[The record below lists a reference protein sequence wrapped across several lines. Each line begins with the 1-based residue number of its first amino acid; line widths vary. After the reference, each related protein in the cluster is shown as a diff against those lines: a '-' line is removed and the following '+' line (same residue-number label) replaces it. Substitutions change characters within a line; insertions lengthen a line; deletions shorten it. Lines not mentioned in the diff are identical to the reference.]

1 MPNKRHPSRRF
12 VGFWVSGFLKE
23 KLRKHAI
30 KNRMTLS
37 VLIAKILWDFVKNDV
52 VEVLIVSTTLLLKI
66 C

>member
-1 MPNKRHPSRRF
+1 MPNKRHPSRKF
-12 VGFWVSGFLKE
+12 VGFWATGNLKE

-37 VLIAKILWDFVKNDV
+37 VLIAKILWDFVKKDV
-52 VEVLIVSTTLLLKI
+52 VEVFVASATLLLEI